1 MLKPPVI
8 PCCNGR
14 MLINVSAGCYL
25 SITSLLFLFGGPVR
39 TTMNSSHRPLEL
51 QKPGSKKMETL
62 SGSDVANVG
71 SMARD
76 LESHSDV
83 NWTIGDFEKN
93 EEICYERRLILESF
107 SKESVGCGA
116 TNESGIYH
124 GGLERLNQLL
134 RAMEQL
140 NKLKQT
146 NKILTKKC
154 LYLEDTR
161 MLFKISNQIL
171 LEDNER
177 DSLYKKRS
185 DGRQRR
191 PEEASRDHTSQ
202 TSTTNS
208 DLQASPSRSTIPVKQ
223 RRQNLGKLL
232 QRSQSEGSIPDVS
245 GGSNSKSGM
254 HNISEQFQEHASLSL
269 MEDKRSIV
277 FSKKWQQMKNAF
289 SSKKGDKRAINS
301 GDPSVPN
308 TTKKHRRTGDCTLP
322 DASLWDTSDVI
333 GLKKDF
339 SEPLKL
345 KSHEPRSLKT
355 LPRRSVSRKQLL
367 ESSVLLKPP
376 GSNLEQVPRR
386 ASYDVPPSEPADTYK
401 DSDSFTPWV
410 KRTASRRQSSP
421 IVSVNRPI
429 VSTWQV

>member
-1 MLKPPVI
+1 
-8 PCCNGR
+8 

-25 SITSLLFLFGGPVR
+25 SITSLLFLLSGPVR
-39 TTMNSSHRPLEL
+39 TTMNSSHRLSEL

-71 SMARD
+71 SMAGD

-93 EEICYERRLILESF
+93 EEISHERRLILESF
-107 SKESVGCGA
+107 SKENVRCEA

-146 NKILTKKC
+146 NRILTKKC

-161 MLFKISNQIL
+161 VLFKISNQIL
-171 LEDNER
+171 LEGNER

-208 DLQASPSRSTIPVKQ
+208 DLQASTSRSTIPVKQ

-289 SSKKGDKRAINS
+289 SSKKGGKRAINS

-308 TTKKHRRTGDCTLP
+308 TAKKHRRTGDCTLP
-322 DASLWDTSDVI
+322 RCFFMGYLRCYWLEKGFFWAIETQISWTSV
-333 GLKKDF
+333 
-339 SEPLKL
+339 SEN
-345 KSHEPRSLKT
+345 STKT
-355 LPRRSVSRKQLL
+355 LGKSEATLGKLCSSQASWKQFGT
-367 ESSVLLKPP
+367 SSKKSKLWC
-376 GSNLEQVPRR
+376 S
-386 ASYDVPPSEPADTYK
+386 SI
-401 DSDSFTPWV
+401 
-410 KRTASRRQSSP
+410 RTCRHLQRLWL
-421 IVSVNRPI
+421 VH
-429 VSTWQV
+429 TLG